1 MTNAVLQGAL
11 KKSLL
16 AIVPET
22 SIFICYSAT
31 LAMPSEV
38 KTLEAPTLIT
48 QTTQRFYRK
57 F

>member
-1 MTNAVLQGAL
+1 MTNAILQGAL

-16 AIVPET
+16 AIVPEA

-31 LAMPSEV
+31 LATPGEV
-38 KTLEAPTLIT
+38 KTLEAPIIST
-48 QTTQRFYRK
+48 QATRRFYNK